1 MKVLLIGNGAREHAI
16 AWKISQS
23 HLMSELF
30 VAPGNAGTA
39 ELGSNVPISAT
50 DIDGLLGFAKENS
63 IDFTIVGPEA
73 PLADGI
79 VDRFQEVG
87 LLIFGPTK
95 NAAQIEGSKSFAKE
109 LMLLHNVPT
118 ATAKTFSSYDNA
130 LNFLEASPLPVVV
143 KADGLAAGKGVVV
156 AQTLDEAQAAVH
168 EQMVEKAFGAAG
180 DRVLI
185 EECLEGQEISVFAFV
200 DGERVSPMVAAC
212 DYKRI
217 GDRDTGPNTGGMGS
231 YSPPSVWNAAL
242 EQRVREEIM
251 EPVARGLVAQGGPYC
266 GILYAGLMLTAEGPK
281 VIEFNCR
288 LGDPETQVILPRLKT
303 DLLEAMMKTAQGKLD
318 DLVIEWDVRA
328 CVGVVVASGGYP
340 GAYSTG
346 YMIEGLS
353 ELDSDVTVF
362 HAGTQLYPEEGGTGT
377 SVVTNGGRV
386 LTVSALG
393 STIEEARRK
402 VYANAGRVQFKG
414 AYYRKDIAES
424 SSNSLPLVT

>member
-23 HLMSELF
+23 HLMTELF

-39 ELGSNVPISAT
+39 SLGRNVPIGAT
-50 DIDGLLGFAKENS
+50 DIDGLLGFAKENN

-73 PLADGI
+73 PLAEGI

-95 NAAQIEGSKSFAKE
+95 NAALIESSKSFAKE

-118 ATAKTFSSYDNA
+118 ATAKMFSSYEDA
-130 LNFLEASPLPVVV
+130 SKFLEASPLPVVI

-156 AQTLDEAQAAVH
+156 AQTLDEARAALH
-168 EQMVEKAFGAAG
+168 QQMVERAFGAAG
-180 DRVLI
+180 DSVLI

-200 DGERVSPMVAAC
+200 DGECVSPMVAAC
-212 DYKRI
+212 DYKRV
-217 GDRDTGPNTGGMGS
+217 GEGDTGPNTGGMGS
-231 YSPPSVWNAAL
+231 YSPPPVWNAEL
-242 EQRVREEIM
+242 ENRVRKEIL
-251 EPVARGLVAQGGPYC
+251 EPIARGLTARGSPYC

-303 DLLEAMMKTAQGKLD
+303 DLLEVMIKTAQGKLD
-318 DLVIEWDVRA
+318 GLSIEWDAQA
-328 CVGVVVASGGYP
+328 CVAVAIASGGYP
-340 GAYSTG
+340 GGYSTG
-346 YMIEGLS
+346 YKIEGMG
-353 ELDSDVTVF
+353 DVAGDVTVF
-362 HAGTQLYPEEGGTGT
+362 HAGTKLSSEEGDTGA
-377 SVVTNGGRV
+377 SVVTDGGRV

-402 VYANAGRVQFKG
+402 AYANAGRIRFKD
-414 AYYRKDIAES
+414 AYYRKDIAAFGA
-424 SSNSLPLVT
+424 